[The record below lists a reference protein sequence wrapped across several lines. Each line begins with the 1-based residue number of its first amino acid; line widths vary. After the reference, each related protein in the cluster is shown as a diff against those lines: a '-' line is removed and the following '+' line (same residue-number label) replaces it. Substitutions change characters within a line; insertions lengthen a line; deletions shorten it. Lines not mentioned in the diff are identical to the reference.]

1 MKRFLDTNIIIR
13 YLLDGPEASA
23 IEKILKGKVELILPD
38 IIIAETVW
46 TLLSHYKW
54 GKEKIIPPLQSL
66 LRLESIQA
74 NKNTLL
80 EALQIYSNH
89 NIDYVDAYLAVLMK
103 KEEANAIYSLDRDF
117 DKIPSIRRVEPK

>member
-23 IEKILKGKVELILPD
+23 IEKILKGKAELILAD
-38 IIIAETVW
+38 IVIAETVW

-54 GKEKIIPPLQSL
+54 RKEKIIPPLQSL

-89 NIDYVDAYLAVLMK
+89 NIDYIDAYLTVLMK
-103 KEEANAIYSLDRDF
+103 KEGADAIYSLDRDF
-117 DKIPSIRRVEPK
+117 DKIPAVHRIEPR